1 MRDAKTIQDT
11 AQSVIV
17 IVMEIVRLINL
28 STGAAHP
35 ARGKGQKMA
44 DKWKSIGLYEHPA
57 KHQAGVFGNVA
68 LSPAGIYVLKVGG
81 SHMSCP
87 QEWAAKIHHE
97 EGGENKIIHVNVNKE
112 DHKYFAIACKRQV
125 LTIAD
130 VIRRFVRDY
139 GQAERER
146 GDS

>member
-1 MRDAKTIQDT
+1 MT
-11 AQSVIV
+11 
-17 IVMEIVRLINL
+17 
-28 STGAAHP
+28 
-35 ARGKGQKMA
+35 
-44 DKWKSIGLYEHPA
+44 DK
-57 KHQAGVFGNVA
+57 
-68 LSPAGIYVLKVGG
+68 
-81 SHMSCP
+81 
-87 QEWAAKIHHE
+87 
-97 EGGENKIIHVNVNKE
+97 KIIHVEINKE